1 MFPNV
6 RLLVVA
12 VLAAIAGIAC
22 GLGLFATFRVN
33 HEPLA
38 RFAEGGPPLQ
48 LAFDKLAPVPDTAAP
63 VAARYPLDGA
73 AKPLSAPILIPPP
86 SLAPDPA
93 EAGSAPGEVSAN
105 AEYSTGT
112 AAPADQKDETSVAVV
127 TPDEQSTGAAENIE
141 TGQHAADVAAP
152 GEQELDKAPPP
163 IESAGSTT
171 TEAAADSGATDP
183 AAEKIALANSA
194 PQVEEPAVKETKA
207 PAIDVA
213 KPLAKPPAK
222 PLAKAARP
230 AKPARRAINAARI
243 RRTPTTVA
251 AQPAVVWTQPTYQWT
266 DATQRTQTVRRVVVK
281 RHRAAKKAAPAA
293 QSNLTGATAGV
304 LGAQ

>member
-48 LAFDKLAPVPDTAAP
+48 LAFDKLAPMPDTATP
-63 VAARYPLDGA
+63 VAARYPLNGA
-73 AKPLSAPILIPPP
+73 AKPFSAPVLIPPP
-86 SLAPDPA
+86 NSAPDPA
-93 EAGSAPGEVSAN
+93 EGAAN
-105 AEYSTGT
+105 AESSTGT
-112 AAPADQKDETSVAVV
+112 AAPADQRDETSVAVA
-127 TPDEQSTGAAENIE
+127 TPGEQSSGAVENIE
-141 TGQHAADVAAP
+141 TGQDAADVVAP
-152 GEQELDKAPPP
+152 GEQEPDKSPPP
-163 IESAGSTT
+163 TESAASIA
-171 TEAAADSGATDP
+171 TEAAADSGATDT
-183 AAEKIALANSA
+183 AAEKIALANSPA
-194 PQVEEPAVKETKA
+194 QIEEPAVKETKA

-213 KPLAKPPAK
+213 KPP
-222 PLAKAARP
+222 AKAARP
-230 AKPARRAINAARI
+230 AKPARRAAKAVRI

-251 AQPAVVWTQPTYQWT
+251 AQPANAWTQPTYQWT
-266 DATQRTQTVRRVVVK
+266 DATQTSQIVRRVVVK

-293 QSNLTGATAGV
+293 QSNLTGATAV

>member
-48 LAFDKLAPVPDTAAP
+48 LAFDKLAPMPDTAAP
-63 VAARYPLDGA
+63 VAARYPLSGA
-73 AKPLSAPILIPPP
+73 AKPLSAPVLVPPP
-86 SLAPDPA
+86 NSAPDSA
-93 EAGSAPGEVSAN
+93 EAGSAPGEGAAN
-105 AEYSTGT
+105 AEYSAGT
-112 AAPADQKDETSVAVV
+112 AAPADQRDETSVAVI
-127 TPDEQSTGAAENIE
+127 TPGEQSTGAAENIE
-141 TGQHAADVAAP
+141 TGQHAADVVAP
-152 GEQELDKAPPP
+152 GEQEPDKSPPP
-163 IESAGSTT
+163 TESAGSTAT
-171 TEAAADSGATDP
+171 DAVADSGATDT
-183 AAEKIALANSA
+183 AAEKNALVNSPA
-194 PQVEEPAVKETKA
+194 QIEEPAVKETKA

-213 KPLAKPPAK
+213 KPLAK
-222 PLAKAARP
+222 AAHP
-230 AKPARRAINAARI
+230 AKPARRVTKAARI
-243 RRTPTTVA
+243 RRTPSTVA

-266 DATQRTQTVRRVVVK
+266 DATQTSQTVRRVVVK
-281 RHRAAKKAAPAA
+281 RHRAAKKTAPAA
-293 QSNLTGATAGV
+293 HSNLTGATAGV

>member
-48 LAFDKLAPVPDTAAP
+48 LAFDKLAPMPDTAAP
-63 VAARYPLDGA
+63 VAARYPLGDA
-73 AKPLSAPILIPPP
+73 AKPLSAPVLILPPNA
-86 SLAPDPA
+86 APDPA

-105 AEYSTGT
+105 AEYSTSP
-112 AAPADQKDETSVAVV
+112 AAPADKKDEINVAVV
-127 TPDEQSTGAAENIE
+127 TPGEQSAGAAENIE
-141 TGQHAADVAAP
+141 TGQHAADVVAP
-152 GEQELDKAPPP
+152 GEQEPDKSPPP
-163 IESAGSTT
+163 TESAGSTAT
-171 TEAAADSGATDP
+171 DAVADSGATDT
-183 AAEKIALANSA
+183 AAEKNALVNSPA
-194 PQVEEPAVKETKA
+194 QIEEPAVKETKA
-207 PAIDVA
+207 PAVDVG
-213 KPLAKPPAK
+213 K
-222 PLAKAARP
+222 PLAKAAHP
-230 AKPARRAINAARI
+230 AKPARRVTKAARI
-243 RRTPTTVA
+243 RRTPSTVA

-266 DATQRTQTVRRVVVK
+266 DATQTSQTVRRVVVK
-281 RHRAAKKAAPAA
+281 RHRAAKKTAPAA
-293 QSNLTGATAGV
+293 HSNLTGATAGV

>member
-48 LAFDKLAPVPDTAAP
+48 LAFDKLASMPDTAAP
-63 VAARYPLDGA
+63 VAARYPLNGA
-73 AKPLSAPILIPPP
+73 AKPLSAPVLIPPP
-86 SLAPDPA
+86 NAAPDPA
-93 EAGSAPGEVSAN
+93 EAGSAPGEGSAN

-112 AAPADQKDETSVAVV
+112 AAPADQRDETSVAVV
-127 TPDEQSTGAAENIE
+127 TPGEQSTGAAENIE
-141 TGQHAADVAAP
+141 TGQHAADVVAP
-152 GEQELDKAPPP
+152 GEQEPDTSPPP
-163 IESAGSTT
+163 IESAASTA
-171 TEAAADSGATDP
+171 TEAVADSGATDT
-183 AAEKIALANSA
+183 AAEKIALANLA
-194 PQVEEPAVKETKA
+194 AQIEEPPVKETKA

-213 KPLAKPPAK
+213 KPPAK
-222 PLAKAARP
+222 PTAKAARP
-230 AKPARRAINAARI
+230 AKPARRATKALRI
-243 RRTPTTVA
+243 RRTPSTVA
-251 AQPAVVWTQPTYQWT
+251 AQPANVWTQPTYQWT
-266 DATQRTQTVRRVVVK
+266 DATQTSQTVRRVVVK
-281 RHRAAKKAAPAA
+281 RHRAAKKAAPAT

>member
-38 RFAEGGPPLQ
+38 RFAEGGSPLQ
-48 LAFDKLAPVPDTAAP
+48 LAFDKLAPMPDAAAP
-63 VAARYPLDGA
+63 VAARYPLSDA
-73 AKPLSAPILIPPP
+73 AKPLSAPVLILPPNA
-86 SLAPDPA
+86 APDPA
-93 EAGSAPGEVSAN
+93 EAGSALSEGAAN
-105 AEYSTGT
+105 AEYSAGT
-112 AAPADQKDETSVAVV
+112 AAQADQKDEISVAVV
-127 TPDEQSTGAAENIE
+127 TPSEQSTGAPENIE
-141 TGQHAADVAAP
+141 TGQHAADVVAP
-152 GEQELDKAPPP
+152 REQEPDKSPPP
-163 IESAGSTT
+163 TESAASTA
-171 TEAAADSGATDP
+171 TEAAADSGATDT
-183 AAEKIALANSA
+183 AAEKIALANSPA
-194 PQVEEPAVKETKA
+194 QIEEPAVKETKA
-207 PAIDVA
+207 RAIDVA
-213 KPLAKPPAK
+213 KPA
-222 PLAKAARP
+222 AKAARP
-230 AKPARRAINAARI
+230 AKPARRAVNAART

-251 AQPAVVWTQPTYQWT
+251 AQPANVWTQPTYQWT
-266 DATQRTQTVRRVVVK
+266 DATQTSQTVRRVVVK

>member
-48 LAFDKLAPVPDTAAP
+48 LAFDKLASMPDTAAP
-63 VAARYPLDGA
+63 VAARYPLNGA
-73 AKPLSAPILIPPP
+73 AKPLSAPVLIPPP
-86 SLAPDPA
+86 NAAPDSA
-93 EAGSAPGEVSAN
+93 EAGSAPGEGSAN

-112 AAPADQKDETSVAVV
+112 AAPADQRDETSVAVV
-127 TPDEQSTGAAENIE
+127 TPGEQSTSAAENIE
-141 TGQHAADVAAP
+141 TGQHAADVVAP
-152 GEQELDKAPPP
+152 GEQESDTSAPP
-163 IESAGSTT
+163 IESAASTA
-171 TEAAADSGATDP
+171 TEAVADSGATDT
-183 AAEKIALANSA
+183 AAEKIAPANLAA
-194 PQVEEPAVKETKA
+194 QIEEPPVKETKA

-213 KPLAKPPAK
+213 KPPAK
-222 PLAKAARP
+222 PTAKAARP
-230 AKPARRAINAARI
+230 AKPARRATKALRI
-243 RRTPTTVA
+243 RRTPSTVA
-251 AQPAVVWTQPTYQWT
+251 AQPANVWIQPTYQWT
-266 DATQRTQTVRRVVVK
+266 DATQTSQTVRRVVVK
-281 RHRAAKKAAPAA
+281 RHRAAKKAAPAT

>member
-63 VAARYPLDGA
+63 VAARYPLNGA
-73 AKPLSAPILIPPP
+73 AKPLSAPVLIPPP
-86 SLAPDPA
+86 NAAPDPA
-93 EAGSAPGEVSAN
+93 EAGSAPGEGSAN

-112 AAPADQKDETSVAVV
+112 AAPADQRDETSVAVV

-152 GEQELDKAPPP
+152 GEQEPDTSPPP
-163 IESAGSTT
+163 IESAGSTA
-171 TEAAADSGATDP
+171 TEAVADSGATDT
-183 AAEKIALANSA
+183 AAEKIALANSPA
-194 PQVEEPAVKETKA
+194 QIEEPAVKETKA

-213 KPLAKPPAK
+213 KPPAK
-222 PLAKAARP
+222 PRPKRRVRRNQHAARS
-230 AKPARRAINAARI
+230 RRLRI

-266 DATQRTQTVRRVVVK
+266 DATQTSQTVRRVVVK

>member
-38 RFAEGGPPLQ
+38 RFSEGGPPLQ
-48 LAFDKLAPVPDTAAP
+48 LAFDKLAPMSDTAAP
-63 VAARYPLDGA
+63 VAARYPLNGA
-73 AKPLSAPILIPPP
+73 AKPLSAPVLIPPP
-86 SLAPDPA
+86 NPAPDPA
-93 EAGSAPGEVSAN
+93 EAGSAPGEDAAN
-105 AEYSTGT
+105 AQYSTGT

-127 TPDEQSTGAAENIE
+127 TPGEQSTGTAENIE

-171 TEAAADSGATDP
+171 TEAAADTGATDP
-183 AAEKIALANSA
+183 AAEKIALANSTA
-194 PQVEEPAVKETKA
+194 QIEEPAVRQTKA
-207 PAIDVA
+207 RASAVA
-213 KPLAKPPAK
+213 KPPP
-222 PLAKAARP
+222 KAARSS
-230 AKPARRAINAARI
+230 KPTRRAIKAARI

-251 AQPAVVWTQPTYQWT
+251 TQPANVWTQPTYQWT
-266 DATQRTQTVRRVVVK
+266 DATHTSQTGRRVVVK

-304 LGAQ
+304 LGTQ

>member
-48 LAFDKLAPVPDTAAP
+48 LAFDKLAPMPDTAAP
-63 VAARYPLDGA
+63 VAARYPLSDA
-73 AKPLSAPILIPPP
+73 AKPLSAPVLILPPNA
-86 SLAPDPA
+86 APDPA
-93 EAGSAPGEVSAN
+93 EAGSAPGEGSAN
-105 AEYSTGT
+105 EYSTSP
-112 AAPADQKDETSVAVV
+112 AAPADQKDETNVAVAA
-127 TPDEQSTGAAENIE
+127 SAAENIE
-141 TGQHAADVAAP
+141 TDQHVADVVAP
-152 GEQELDKAPPP
+152 GEQEPDKSPPP
-163 IESAGSTT
+163 IESAASAA
-171 TEAAADSGATDP
+171 TEAPADSGATDT
-183 AAEKIALANSA
+183 AAEKIALANLPA
-194 PQVEEPAVKETKA
+194 QIEEPAVKETKA
-207 PAIDVA
+207 PAIAVA
-213 KPLAKPPAK
+213 KPV
-222 PLAKAARP
+222 AKAAHP
-230 AKPARRAINAARI
+230 AKPARRATKAVRI

-266 DATQRTQTVRRVVVK
+266 DATQTSQTLRRVVVK
-281 RHRAAKKAAPAA
+281 RHRVAKKTAPAA

>member
-48 LAFDKLAPVPDTAAP
+48 LAFDKLAPNVAPMPDTAAP
-63 VAARYPLDGA
+63 VAARYPLGDA
-73 AKPLSAPILIPPP
+73 AKPLSAPVLILPPNA
-86 SLAPDPA
+86 APDPA
-93 EAGSAPGEVSAN
+93 EAGLAPGEVSAN
-105 AEYSTGT
+105 AEYSTST
-112 AAPADQKDETSVAVV
+112 AAPADQKDEINVAIV
-127 TPDEQSTGAAENIE
+127 TPGEQSAGAAENIA
-141 TGQHAADVAAP
+141 TGQHAADVVAP
-152 GEQELDKAPPP
+152 GEQEPDKSPPP
-163 IESAGSTT
+163 IESAASTA
-171 TEAAADSGATDP
+171 TEAAADSGATDT
-183 AAEKIALANSA
+183 AAEKIALANPPA
-194 PQVEEPAVKETKA
+194 QIEEPAVKETKA

-213 KPLAKPPAK
+213 KPLAKLSAQ
-222 PLAKAARP
+222 AAHP
-230 AKPARRAINAARI
+230 AKPARRATKAARI
-243 RRTPTTVA
+243 RRTPSTVA

-266 DATQRTQTVRRVVVK
+266 DATQTSQAVRRVVVK
-281 RHRAAKKAAPAA
+281 RHRAAKKVAPAA

>member
-48 LAFDKLAPVPDTAAP
+48 LVFDKLAPMPDAAAS
-63 VAARYPLDGA
+63 VAARYPLSDA
-73 AKPLSAPILIPPP
+73 AKLFSAPVLILPPNA
-86 SLAPDPA
+86 APDPA
-93 EAGSAPGEVSAN
+93 EASSALSEGAAS

-112 AAPADQKDETSVAVV
+112 AAQADQKDEISVAVV
-127 TPDEQSTGAAENIE
+127 TPSEQSTGAPESIE
-141 TGQHAADVAAP
+141 TGQHAADVVAA
-152 GEQELDKAPPP
+152 GELEPDKSPPP
-163 IESAGSTT
+163 TESAASAA
-171 TEAAADSGATDP
+171 TEAAADSGATDT
-183 AAEKIALANSA
+183 AAEKIALANSHA
-194 PQVEEPAVKETKA
+194 QIEEPAVKETKA
-207 PAIDVA
+207 RAIDVA
-213 KPLAKPPAK
+213 KPV
-222 PLAKAARP
+222 AKAAHP
-230 AKPARRAINAARI
+230 AKPARRATKAARV
-243 RRTPTTVA
+243 RRTPSTVA
-251 AQPAVVWTQPTYQWT
+251 VQPAVVWTQPTYQWT
-266 DATQRTQTVRRVVVK
+266 DAAQTSQTVRRVVVK
-281 RHRAAKKAAPAA
+281 RRRAAKKAAPAA